1 MKKNVDGQMKQGHE
15 AAENENE
22 LLDMMEDMARQHCF
36 TDKEVR
42 TYHGVLEFNVTDSGA
57 SSASAEALRML
68 AKNGRFRILR
78 EVGRM
83 VIGYW
88 PENEPITHP

>member
-15 AAENENE
+15 AAENE
-22 LLDMMEDMARQHCF
+22 LLDMLEDMARQHCF
-36 TDKEVR
+36 TSEVR
-42 TYHGVLEFNVTDSGA
+42 TYQGVPEFNVTDSGGISTDA
-57 SSASAEALRML
+57 DALRML

>member
-1 MKKNVDGQMKQGHE
+1 MKK
-15 AAENENE
+15 
-22 LLDMMEDMARQHCF
+22 
-36 TDKEVR
+36 
-42 TYHGVLEFNVTDSGA
+42 
-57 SSASAEALRML
+57 EALRML